1 MLQATEQAVHSSP
14 PEILTVRQVAK
25 RGLLPERTLLRLVA
39 QNKIPI
45 IKSGRTQYINFS
57 ALVAMLNSGT
67 GAIWE
72 SDVAL

>member
-1 MLQATEQAVHSSP
+1 MTQTATHSP

-25 RGLLPERTLLRLVA
+25 RGLLPERTLRRLVA

-45 IKSGRTQYINFS
+45 IKSGRTQYVNYS
-57 ALVAMLNSGT
+57 ALVSMLNSGT
-67 GAIWE
+67 GSIWE